1 MDKYLNECI
10 GNCKDDGVKA
20 LLLLQKDIEKNNE
33 HHLRQQ
39 DLLLQIIRKQS
50 KPNFWREVGA
60 NLTGDAIFEV
70 LLRGASRIFN
80 DREHPHS
87 FGCAGADE
95 REGA

>member
-1 MDKYLNECI
+1 MGNKKIMKYCMDKYLNECI

-50 KPNFWREVGA
+50 KPNFGGRWEQTLPGMP
-60 NLTGDAIFEV
+60 F
-70 LLRGASRIFN
+70 
-80 DREHPHS
+80 
-87 FGCAGADE
+87 
-95 REGA
+95 

>member
-1 MDKYLNECI
+1 MGNKKIMKYCMDKYLNECI

-20 LLLLQKDIEKNNE
+20 LLLL

-70 LLRGASRIFN
+70 LLRGASRIF
-80 DREHPHS
+80 R
-87 FGCAGADE
+87 
-95 REGA
+95 

>member
-1 MDKYLNECI
+1 MGNKKIMKYCMDKYLNECI

-20 LLLLQKDIEKNNE
+20 LLLLQKVIEKNNE

-70 LLRGASRIFN
+70 LLRGASRIF
-80 DREHPHS
+80 R
-87 FGCAGADE
+87 
-95 REGA
+95 